1 MSTRSERLK
10 LTAAGLQL
18 EALWTSGFDAKA
30 SAVLAPPHPVYG
42 GTLSN
47 PVVVAAADSLTRSRI
62 AALRFNYRGTEDSE
76 GSATD
81 DLAAAVEDYG
91 AAFTELRAR
100 AAGPYLLAGYSFGA
114 GTALLVAQSD
124 ARVAGLVL
132 LAPPVGMLRAE
143 DLAAFPG
150 KLLVVVGDDDDYAP
164 LAELTAL
171 LTAKPDAVL
180 EVIPGADH
188 FFHYGGLSA
197 LGERIEAH
205 VKTWF

>member
-1 MSTRSERLK
+1 MTTRSERFK
-10 LTAAGLQL
+10 LSVAGLQL
-18 EALWTSGFDAKA
+18 EALWTGGFDAKA

-47 PVVVAAADSLTRSRI
+47 PVLVAAADSFTRSRI
-62 AALRFNYRGTEDSE
+62 AALRFNYRGTDDSE
-76 GSATD
+76 GTATD
-81 DLAAAVEDYG
+81 SLEAAVEDYG

-132 LAPPVGMLRAE
+132 LAPPVGMLRSE
-143 DLAAFPG
+143 DLSAFTG

-164 LAELTAL
+164 LPAL
-171 LTAKPDAVL
+171 KEQLAAKPDTIL